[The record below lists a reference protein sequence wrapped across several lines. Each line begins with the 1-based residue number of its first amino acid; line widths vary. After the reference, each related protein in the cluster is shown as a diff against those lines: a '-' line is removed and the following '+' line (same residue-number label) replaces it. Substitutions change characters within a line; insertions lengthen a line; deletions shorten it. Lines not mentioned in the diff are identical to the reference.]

1 MLTGGFGIDFSN
13 NITHV
18 EDGVKKVAAGI
29 LAHGVTS
36 FCPTIVTSTAK
47 VYHEVI
53 PRIQKTNG
61 GKSGA
66 NVLGLHLEGPFIN
79 PSKKGAHE
87 LACILELDNV
97 SMRVTMYLMQIVH

>member
-1 MLTGGFGIDFSN
+1 MA
-13 NITHV
+13 
-18 EDGVKKVAAGI
+18 KGI

-36 FCPTIVTSTAK
+36 FCPTIVTSTQN

-61 GKSGA
+61 GAYGA

-79 PSKKGAHE
+79 PNKKGAHE
-87 LACILELDNV
+87 LACIQNLDHVNHLFN
-97 SMRVTMYLMQIVH
+97 YY